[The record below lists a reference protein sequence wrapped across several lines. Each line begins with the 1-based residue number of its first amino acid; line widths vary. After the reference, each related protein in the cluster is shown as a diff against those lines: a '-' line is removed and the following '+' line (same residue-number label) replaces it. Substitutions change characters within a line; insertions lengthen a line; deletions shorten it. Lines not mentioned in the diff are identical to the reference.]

1 MGEMLGRLTH
11 ARRVAA
17 VVTVA
22 ALTLGLA
29 GVPAGAQPRIVGG
42 ARASTAQYPY
52 VVYLTTRNGFQ
63 FCGGT
68 LVAPRKVVTAAH
80 CATGYRP
87 GDLRVVAGRDDKLTR
102 AGAEATVVRLWVHP
116 DYTNVRSGADV
127 AVLTI
132 DRRLSLGA
140 AAVAEP
146 ADADLYRPDTLA
158 TVLGW
163 GRTSEGGPASR
174 YLLAAQVP
182 VVADTDCGRA
192 YPNFAADSM
201 VCAGYPG
208 GGVDTCQGDSGGPMV
223 VGGTL
228 IGISSW
234 GSGCA
239 QPGKP
244 GVYTRVSRYAALIA
258 AQL

>member
-1 MGEMLGRLTH
+1 MGEMPGRF
-11 ARRVAA
+11 ARAGLVA
-17 VVTVA
+17 VVVA
-22 ALTLGLA
+22 TLCLA
-29 GVPAGAQPRIVGG
+29 AHSVTGAAPLIVGG
-42 ARASTAQYPY
+42 TRASTEQYPNE
-52 VVYLTTRNGFQ
+52 VYLTNRNGFQ

-68 LVAPRKVVTAAH
+68 LVAPQKVVTAAH
-80 CATGYRP
+80 CALAYRMAE
-87 GDLRVVAGRDDKLTR
+87 LRVVAGRDDKQSR
-102 AGAEATVVRLWVHP
+102 AGAVATLTRLWVHP
-116 DYTNVRSGADV
+116 LYADVQSGADV

-132 DRRLSLGA
+132 DRRLPLRT

-146 ADADLYRPDTLA
+146 TAAGLYQPGSLA

-163 GRTSEGGPASR
+163 GRTTEGGPASR
-174 YLLAAQVP
+174 YLRAAQVP
-182 VVADTDCGRA
+182 LVADAECGRA

-201 VCAGYPG
+201 VCAGYRA
-208 GGVDTCQGDSGGPMV
+208 GGVDTCQGDSGGPMI
-223 VGGTL
+223 VGRTL